1 MKQKLPIP
9 KGFSPAS
16 KRMVVLIVN
25 TLFFAV
31 LYFVISKISYYA
43 QLAVCMTYLIGGGA
57 LGLWYV
63 IYNRGFVTK
72 GKTPEMLSSDI
83 PYDERVAMIEDGRRR
98 MERSR
103 WALLIIFPILATFLL
118 DMIYLFLIPEEL
130 FG

>member
-1 MKQKLPIP
+1 M
-9 KGFSPAS
+9 A
-16 KRMVVLIVN
+16 VLLIN

-72 GKTPEMLSSDI
+72 GKTPDMLSADI
-83 PYDERVAMIEDGRRR
+83 PYDERVAMVEDGRRR

-103 WALLIIFPILATFLL
+103 WALLIIIPILATFLL